1 MILPSCNLHSNVE
14 SDPTWGNKWKRS
26 FGWKNISKIAC
37 LFYKGCHIR
46 IMLGCSEKIFW
57 WNNVEKVGG
66 KSSPAEGM
74 VSTESLRILG
84 VSEEPGEEKC
94 VDRA

>member
-1 MILPSCNLHSNVE
+1 
-14 SDPTWGNKWKRS
+14 
-26 FGWKNISKIAC
+26 
-37 LFYKGCHIR
+37 
-46 IMLGCSEKIFW
+46 MLGCSEKIFW

-66 KSSPAEGM
+66 KLSPAEGM